1 MENEQ
6 LIVSTKK
13 GKIRGFEE
21 NNVNKW
27 FGIPYAKPPVNQL
40 RFKRAQEHEAWEDI
54 KNCYQMGNRPYQFMD
69 EKIVKLAGSDLPSS
83 EDCLNLNVW
92 APKNAKKAPVF
103 VWLYGGGY
111 MLGEASVPMY
121 FLDSF
126 AKKGIIGVSFNYHEG
141 PLGFYNFSNLNKDF
155 DSNCAMSDMILAMHW
170 VKDNIAAFGGDP
182 DNITIAGESAGGTA
196 VYALLTAPT
205 AKGTFNKAIAM
216 SGLPGN
222 ITTQK
227 THDLNNEIF
236 FEKLGINATEVTK
249 LKEMP
254 VENMISAAATTF
266 SESNHRHPGVFPSG
280 PVINDL
286 LPQSPWDALAAGA
299 RKDIPCIFGTCRDEG
314 TLFLNDPMDLL
325 PQSWN
330 QVAEMLSNND
340 QLTKLPVLK
349 EIYQGLPEKKAM
361 AKFGRDHLFWVDSI
375 KCTLAQSEYAATYSY
390 RFDYASPVNKLL
402 GFGARHGSEVQ
413 PALNTKIDPQSKW
426 QKIIPKP
433 ELKKIRDT
441 MHGAF
446 VNFAI
451 TGDPNGGLSPN
462 WPAYTKNSRATFV
475 INKKNHIEF
484 DPTPQHFEV
493 WKDIKLYE

>member
-92 APKNAKKAPVF
+92 APKHAKKAPVF
-103 VWLYGGGY
+103 VWLYGGGNQ
-111 MLGEASVPMY
+111 MGEASLPIY

-126 AKKGIIGVSFNYHEG
+126 AKKGIIGVSFNYREG
-141 PLGFYNFSNLNKDF
+141 PLGFYNFSTLDKEF
-155 DSNCAMSDMILAMHW
+155 DSNCAVSDMILAMHW
-170 VKDNIAAFGGDP
+170 VKDNIASFGGDP
-182 DNITIAGESAGGTA
+182 DNITIAGESAGGTG

-205 AKGTFNKAIAM
+205 AKGTFNKAISM
-216 SGLPGN
+216 SGLAKN

-227 THDLNNEIF
+227 MHDLNNEIF
-236 FEKLGINATEVTK
+236 FEKLGIKATEAAS

-254 VENMISAAATTF
+254 IEEMIPAAAATF
-266 SESNHRHPGVFPSG
+266 SEINLRYPGAIISG
-280 PVINDL
+280 PVIDDL
-286 LPQSPWDALAAGA
+286 LPQYPWEALAAGA
-299 RKDIPCIFGTCRDEG
+299 GKDIPCIFGTCRDEG
-314 TLFLNDPMDLL
+314 TLFMNDPMDLI
-325 PQSWN
+325 PRSWD

-340 QLTKLPVLK
+340 QLNKLPALK
-349 EIYQGLPEKKAM
+349 EIYQGLPEKKAI
-361 AKFGRDHLFWVDSI
+361 AKLGRDRLFWVDSI
-375 KCTLAQSEYAATYSY
+375 KCTLAQSQHAATYSY
-390 RFDYASPVNKLL
+390 RFNYVSPVNKLL

-462 WPAYTKNSRATFV
+462 WPAYTKNLRATFV
-475 INKKNHIEF
+475 INKKNHIEY